1 MEYIDILGCKIL
13 FNVKDSL
20 LSQCIMFSHL
30 ILKIKKSQSILF
42 QWHLGHVYSVH
53 FQALAMKTFCY
64 KYYIKEMSTCDNS
77 NVQSKD
83 QEEGKSNS
91 TINFNN
97 LAQTFTHDKIIK
109 IQFNKNNVAT
119 SKSK

>member
-1 MEYIDILGCKIL
+1 
-13 FNVKDSL
+13 
-20 LSQCIMFSHL
+20 
-30 ILKIKKSQSILF
+30 
-42 QWHLGHVYSVH
+42 
-53 FQALAMKTFCY
+53 
-64 KYYIKEMSTCDNS
+64 MSTCDNS